1 MTEADLQEKLQEL
14 YDEIEKTDTDNPE
27 KQATLKEL
35 QSLIQQTMDQPEDH
49 HKRSLRERLSDSL
62 LEFEVE
68 HSSLTANM
76 ETVCEYLSS
85 LGI

>member
-1 MTEADLQEKLQEL
+1 MTESDLQKKLQDL
-14 YDEIEKTDTDNPE
+14 HDEIERTDTDDPE
-27 KQATLKEL
+27 KQATLDGL
-35 QSLIQQTMDQPEDH
+35 QSLVQQAMNQPEDH

-68 HSSLTANM
+68 HSSLTASM
-76 ETVCEYLSS
+76 ETMCEYLSS